1 LRARGGGGSLIPIPH
16 FESAMQLSVDGKPVY
31 LYTGTKPLVPGQ
43 HSVMFIHG
51 AANDHSV
58 WALQSRYFAY
68 HGFNVLA
75 VDLPGHG
82 KSTGPGLTS
91 VEAMADWAM
100 RVLDA
105 AGQEK
110 AALVGHS
117 MGSLIALEA
126 AARHPGRVE
135 KLALVGTAFP
145 MKVSDALLSAAQAR
159 SPDAV
164 AMINVWS
171 HSAGGQTGGNRVPGV
186 WTMGASQ
193 RLLERTLEPL
203 YHDFNAC
210 NAYTAGLESAAKV
223 TCPALL
229 ISGARDLMTPARAAK
244 GIGEKLAGSK
254 SVLIPGTGHDLM
266 QEQPD
271 AVLDALIAFL

>member
-1 LRARGGGGSLIPIPH
+1 
-16 FESAMQLSVDGKPVY
+16 MQLSVAGKPVY
-31 LYTGTKPLVPGQ
+31 AYTGTKALLPGQ
-43 HSVMFIHG
+43 RSVMFLHG

-82 KSTGPGLTS
+82 KSAGPPLPTIEG
-91 VEAMADWAM
+91 MADWVT

-105 AGQEK
+105 AGI
-110 AALVGHS
+110 ARSALVGHS

-126 AARHPGRVE
+126 AARHPQRVE
-135 KLALVGTAFP
+135 KLALIGTAFP
-145 MKVSDALLSAAQAR
+145 MKVSEALLAAAQAR

-171 HSAGGQTGGNRVPGV
+171 HSAAGQTGGNRVPGL
-186 WTMGASQ
+186 WTMGTSQ

-203 YHDFNAC
+203 YNDFNAC

-223 TCPALL
+223 GCPALL
-229 ISGARDLMTPARAAK
+229 ICGARDLMTPARAAK
-244 GIGEKLAGSK
+244 AIGEKLSDSK
-254 SVLIPGTGHDLM
+254 SVVIPGTGHDLM

>member
-1 LRARGGGGSLIPIPH
+1 
-16 FESAMQLSVDGKPVY
+16 MQLSVDGKPVY
-31 LYTGTKPLVPGQ
+31 VYSGTKLLVPGQ
-43 HSVMFIHG
+43 RSVMFIHG

-82 KSTGPGLTS
+82 KSAGPALAT
-91 VEAMADWAM
+91 VEAMADWAIA
-100 RVLDA
+100 VLA
-105 AGQEK
+105 AARLEN

-126 AARHPGRVE
+126 AARHPGRVA
-135 KLALVGTAFP
+135 KLALIGTAFP

-193 RLLERTLEPL
+193 RLIERTLEPL
-203 YHDFNAC
+203 YNDFNAC

-223 TCPALL
+223 SCPTVL

-244 GIGEKLAGSK
+244 GIGEKIVGSRA
-254 SVLIPGTGHDLM
+254 VVIPGTGHDLM

-271 AVLDALIAFL
+271 AVLDALIAFV